1 MTTMHL
7 DMLSKVADPEGS
19 TRFENVH
26 IVLEQI
32 PADFDDTMF
41 YNDIEKNNNLIV
53 EDYGTEYEEYEAHMF
68 IGTVVIEKN
77 GNYSWWR
84 RLYN

>member
-1 MTTMHL
+1 MITMHL

-32 PADFDDTMF
+32 PADFDSTMF
-41 YNDIEKNNNLIV
+41 YNDIEKNNNFIV
-53 EDYGTEYEEYEAHMF
+53 EDYGTEYEEYEARMF